1 MNTELA
7 IGLAAFAFASSIT
20 PGPNNL
26 MLLASGAR
34 FGVPASL
41 PHAFGV
47 GLGFLFMLTVVGA
60 GLGPVLT
67 EQPEVLE
74 PLRWLAAAI
83 VCWLAWRMV
92 GAVGLAATEGET
104 KAGARPLRFHEAAA
118 FQWINPK
125 GWAMALGAVGG
136 YLVEPGV
143 ASVLTVAIVF
153 ALVNLPCVALWLLAG
168 GRLRR
173 WLEVGDRAR
182 TFQRVMAALLVAST
196 LPMVLE
202 G

>member
-1 MNTELA
+1 MNRELL

-41 PHAFGV
+41 PHALGV
-47 GLGFLFMLTVVGA
+47 GIGFLLMLTLVGI
-60 GLGPVLT
+60 GLGPLLADR
-67 EQPEVLE
+67 PELLAA
-74 PLRWLAAAI
+74 LRWVAAAI
-83 VCWLAWRMV
+83 VCWLAWRMARAS
-92 GAVGLAATEGET
+92 GIGDAATR
-104 KAGARPLRFHEAAA
+104 ARPLRFHEAAA
-118 FQWINPK
+118 FQWVNPK

-136 YLVEPGV
+136 FLVDPGLS
-143 ASVLTVAIVF
+143 SVLAVGVVF

-173 WLEVGDRAR
+173 WLGQGDRAR
-182 TFQRVMAALLVAST
+182 AFQRLMAVLLVCST